1 MKIEANLIEAFKP
14 IEVKITIGSDL
25 ELKCLIDMARFNQ
38 SIPDL
43 VNEGGDE
50 GKIIIENFLN
60 MLRHQLTKY

>member
-1 MKIEANLIEAFKP
+1 MKVEANLIEAFKP

-60 MLRHQLTKY
+60 TLRHHLTKY